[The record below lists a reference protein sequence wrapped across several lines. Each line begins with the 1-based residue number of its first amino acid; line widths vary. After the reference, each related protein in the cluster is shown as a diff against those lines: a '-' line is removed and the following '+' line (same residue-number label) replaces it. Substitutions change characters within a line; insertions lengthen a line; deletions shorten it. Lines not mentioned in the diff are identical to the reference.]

1 MTTLTALQVADYW
14 IKAGGPKRRAVEWVA
29 IALGESGYRTD
40 VVSSAGAIGLW
51 QIMPFN
57 AAPHGTTPQG
67 LYDPLI
73 NARVAVEM
81 SGGGTNCAAW
91 DSCYADIQASGR
103 LSYLAWPQPGSADY
117 ANLTVVSAELGHD
130 KLGGAVPPPGT
141 FPTPELVRASAS
153 IDRQLQALQA
163 ALVPQLVWIRQASDS
178 IARPGVLPWV
188 YSGR

>member
-1 MTTLTALQVADYW
+1 MATLTALQVADYW
-14 IKAGGPKRRAVEWVA
+14 IKAGGPRRRAVEWVA

-57 AAPHGTTPQG
+57 AALNGTTPAG
-67 LYDPLI
+67 LYDPLT
-73 NARVAVEM
+73 NARVAVAM

-103 LSYLAWPQPGSADY
+103 YAFLGWPEHGSADF
-117 ANLTVVSAELGHD
+117 ANLTEVAAELGHD

-141 FPTPELVRASAS
+141 FALHRVEVASAH
-153 IDRQLQALQA
+153 IDGQLRALDR
-163 ALVPQLVWIRQASDS
+163 ALVPQLVWIRQALQG
-178 IARPGVLPWV
+178 IGRPGVTPWK
-188 YSGR
+188 SGAA